1 MLLSLLAR
9 VRKRQKEIKYLS
21 TYEAKQRQGEK
32 TSADFSFEWTWKIVE
47 KKTLW
52 PSILRHTTTRAKSMP

>member
-32 TSADFSFEWTWKIVE
+32 TSADFSFE
-47 KKTLW
+47 
-52 PSILRHTTTRAKSMP
+52 